1 MKSIIFIDAKNS
13 CTCTLVTNSD
23 NGTNAVYLQIDSDT
37 SLNPKLNIESVN
49 GYDAQIIAI
58 SESPYIYKI
67 PVQYF
72 TASTIFKFKITDDT
86 HTCDMFSVAFPIVIT
101 GNTVLRKIDNF
112 NYAISC
118 PKEPVNY
125 VTESDL
131 TEAKSEVLQ
140 LANDYTDSKTKT
152 LESTTQKWYPTNSN
166 YDEVQLQLV
175 GSGAT
180 QTLGI
185 VTYKDGS
192 TVKFYNLP
200 TLLDNCEDSGW
211 KNATLGSNFALYTSG
226 QNVQYRKIGK
236 VVHVGGVVKPAS
248 DIAGS
253 STVYTIFTLP
263 SGYRPSVNEYFVCQ
277 GSYKNTWLCTVGTN
291 GNVTFS
297 RYGTTSFTTCTNSH
311 WLPFN
316 FTFMVD

>member
-72 TASTIFKFKITDDT
+72 TASTIFKFKITDDM

-140 LANDYTDSKTKT
+140 LANDYTDSKTEV
-152 LESTTQKWYPTNSN
+152 LRWRPQSN
-166 YDEVQLQLV
+166 ANFDELQLRLS
-175 GSGAT
+175 GSTGS
-180 QTLGI
+180 QGLSI
-185 VTYKDGS
+185 VSYKDGS
-192 TVKFYNLP
+192 TLDFANIYDHNGHFLP
-200 TLLDNCEDSGW
+200 DFPVSIYSINTYGFSSGSTVANGSTITKTGTIPAIPSAYSHALLVGRSSYCCMSAYSISGTTLSVTMLNISGGTH
-211 KNATLGSNFALYTSG
+211 TLGLY
-226 QNVQYRKIGK
+226 V
-236 VVHVGGVVKPAS
+236 
-248 DIAGS
+248 
-253 STVYTIFTLP
+253 TLI
-263 SGYRPSVNEYFVCQ
+263 V
-277 GSYKNTWLCTVGTN
+277 YKNRW
-291 GNVTFS
+291 
-297 RYGTTSFTTCTNSH
+297 
-311 WLPFN
+311 
-316 FTFMVD
+316 